1 MVLIEQFAMQIFL
14 WLLALI
20 DGLMNIF
27 AAISGVDDVMFNGT
41 NVNILETFLMGNS
54 VVATV
59 FWCIFLLAIGLG
71 VIFAIIAI
79 IKNMVANNKN
89 ITSILGKFALFLVG
103 TLALFAIIYVGIL
116 ISNAV
121 LKLLAEI
128 FEYDQGGLANALFDA
143 CVGEN
148 YTTIP
153 DSNAKWTIDTLL
165 RNEGVSSITEVSVDA
180 LLGEHREWA
189 IFAGNEDWKNNGY
202 IIAADFQYLLAL
214 IGAGIVLFE
223 LLIVSAHLAK
233 RLFEIV
239 FLYVSMPASVST
251 LPMDDGARFKNWR
264 ESFVT
269 KVIIVYGAVIG
280 VNIFVVCISSFSRM
294 SLQNVGWFENAL
306 FYVVMIIG
314 GAMMLSSSIEL
325 FAKVFGN
332 GEDVNQARRL
342 FAGIGHLA
350 GHAAIALTGRGLHAI
365 GAPVKMGANK
375 AYGSYNNTH
384 GGAKAAAKHDIATA
398 RYREQLE
405 AKAAAKTSRGG
416 SAAQGA
422 GASAAS
428 PGADGGSAA
437 SSSGDAGGGGS
448 GGEPAQGGSS
458 PGQPSVPSSGDAG
471 NGGIGNAVGGG
482 NTSIPTPTSNSS
494 SAAAFG
500 GAATAAVLLSGGGS
514 SGRPAQSSA
523 PSTGNTGNGGNA
535 APAAAPAQP
544 SAPSTG
550 DAGNGGNA
558 TPAAAPAQ
566 SSAPSAGDAGNGGNA
581 APAAAPAQ
589 SSAPSAG
596 DAGNGGNAAQPTSA
610 QNGSASQNGGG
621 NTAISGPA
629 GRDGR
634 DGKAGERGRRGERGL
649 DGKDGAS
656 ASPSTSNIA
665 ENSVSNESRD
675 SNAAVQNNVSR
686 SAIQHENGA
695 NTEKATQSTA
705 KPGETNAPVTP
716 TDKGGNKE

>member
-264 ESFVT
+264 ENFVT

-280 VNIFVVCISSFSRM
+280 VNIFVVCIGSFSRM

-332 GEDVNQARRL
+332 GEDVSQSRRL
-342 FAGIGHLA
+342 FGGLGHLA
-350 GHAAIALTGRGLHAI
+350 GHAAIAMGGGVMKAI
-365 GAPVKMGANK
+365 GGGAKWGANK
-375 AYGSYNNTH
+375 AYGSYHNTH
-384 GGAKAAAKHDIATA
+384 GGAKASAKHDIATA
-398 RYREQLE
+398 RYKDQLQ
-405 AKAAAKTSRGG
+405 AKAAAKAG
-416 SAAQGA
+416 S
-422 GASAAS
+422 
-428 PGADGGSAA
+428 
-437 SSSGDAGGGGS
+437 
-448 GGEPAQGGSS
+448 
-458 PGQPSVPSSGDAG
+458 
-471 NGGIGNAVGGG
+471 
-482 NTSIPTPTSNSS
+482 
-494 SAAAFG
+494 
-500 GAATAAVLLSGGGS
+500 
-514 SGRPAQSSA
+514 
-523 PSTGNTGNGGNA
+523 
-535 APAAAPAQP
+535 
-544 SAPSTG
+544 
-550 DAGNGGNA
+550 
-558 TPAAAPAQ
+558 
-566 SSAPSAGDAGNGGNA
+566 
-581 APAAAPAQ
+581 
-589 SSAPSAG
+589 
-596 DAGNGGNAAQPTSA
+596 GNAAQSA
-610 QNGSASQNGGG
+610 PAPEKSA
-621 NTAISGPA
+621 PA
-629 GRDGR
+629 ENN
-634 DGKAGERGRRGERGL
+634 AA
-649 DGKDGAS
+649 AS
-656 ASPSTSNIA
+656 A
-665 ENSVSNESRD
+665 D
-675 SNAAVQNNVSR
+675 
-686 SAIQHENGA
+686 
-695 NTEKATQSTA
+695 
-705 KPGETNAPVTP
+705 TP
-716 TDKGGNKE
+716 ADNGGNKS

>member
-1 MVLIEQFAMQIFL
+1 MQRKGGRASVPLTFYGGHMVLIEQFAMQIFL

-79 IKNMVANNKN
+79 IKNMIANNKN
-89 ITSILGKFALFLVG
+89 VTSILGKFALFLVG
-103 TLALFAIIYVGIL
+103 TLALFAVIYVGIL
-116 ISNAV
+116 VSNAV
-121 LKLLAEI
+121 LQLLAEI
-128 FEYDQGGLANALFDA
+128 FEYEQGGLANALFDA
-143 CVGEN
+143 CVGEK
-148 YTTIP
+148 YATIP
-153 DSNAKWTIDTLL
+153 DSNAKWTLDALL
-165 RNEGVSSITEVSVDA
+165 RNEGVSSITEVSVNA

-239 FLYVSMPASVST
+239 FLYVTMPASVST

-280 VNIFVVCISSFSRM
+280 VNIFVVCINSFSRM

-332 GEDVNQARRL
+332 GEDVNQSRRL

-350 GHAAIALTGRGLHAI
+350 GHAAIAFGSRAI
-365 GAPVKMGANK
+365 GAGKWGANK
-375 AYGSYNNTH
+375 AYGSYHNTH
-384 GGAKAAAKHDIATA
+384 GGAKASAKHDIATA
-398 RYREQLE
+398 RYRAQLE
-405 AKAAAKTSRGG
+405 AKAAAKAGTGG
-416 SAAQGA
+416 SAAQDS
-422 GASAAS
+422 GASDAIL
-428 PGADGGSAA
+428 GADGGATATPTS
-437 SSSGDAGGGGS
+437 DAGGGS
-448 GGEPAQGGSS
+448 GGGGSAQGGA
-458 PGQPSVPSSGDAG
+458 PATQPSSSGVGD
-471 NGGIGNAVGGG
+471 GGGEGMSPVGGG
-482 NTSIPTPTSNSS
+482 ETAGGGTNAAQPVSSNNA
-494 SAAAFG
+494 SAEAFG
-500 GAATAAVLLSGGGS
+500 GATAAAVLLSGKS
-514 SGRPAQSSA
+514 
-523 PSTGNTGNGGNA
+523 NGGNA
-535 APAAAPAQP
+535 APAAAPAQ
-544 SAPSTG
+544 S
-550 DAGNGGNA
+550 
-558 TPAAAPAQ
+558 PAQ
-566 SSAPSAGDAGNGGNA
+566 SAGDAGNGGNA

-589 SSAPSAG
+589 SPAQSAG
-596 DAGNGGNAAQPTSA
+596 DAGNGGNVAQPIFTQNISTSS
-610 QNGSASQNGGG
+610 NSGG
-621 NTAISGPA
+621 NAAASGPA

-634 DGKAGERGRRGERGL
+634 DGKDGARGQRGEKGL
-649 DGKDGAS
+649 NGKEGTS
-656 ASPSTSNIA
+656 APQSSGNAAQNSGNEAHPSMA
-665 ENSVSNESRD
+665 
-675 SNAAVQNNVSR
+675 SNAADTNNAPR
-686 SAIQHENGA
+686 SSAQHKNGED
-695 NTEKATQSTA
+695 TTKPTQDTA
-705 KPGETNAPVTP
+705 KQGEASVPLTP
-716 TDKGGNKE
+716 PDEGGNKA

>member
-350 GHAAIALTGRGLHAI
+350 GHAVIAFGSRAISAG
-365 GAPVKMGANK
+365 KWGANK

-384 GGAKAAAKHDIATA
+384 GGAKASAKHDIATA

-422 GASAAS
+422 GASATS
-428 PGADGGSAA
+428 PGAEGGSAA

-448 GGEPAQGGSS
+448 GGNSAQNGAPSAEQATMSGGGDTGSGMTPSGGS
-458 PGQPSVPSSGDAG
+458 GSSG
-471 NGGIGNAVGGG
+471 GGANSAQPTAATNA
-482 NTSIPTPTSNSS
+482 

-500 GAATAAVLLSGGGS
+500 GAAAAAVLLSGS
-514 SGRPAQSSA
+514 SGGGGRVGQSGAPAASPAQSSA
-523 PSTGNTGNGGNA
+523 TPSGN
-535 APAAAPAQP
+535 
-544 SAPSTG
+544 
-550 DAGNGGNA
+550 
-558 TPAAAPAQ
+558 
-566 SSAPSAGDAGNGGNA
+566 AGNGGNA
-581 APAAAPAQ
+581 APAASPAQ
-589 SSAPSAG
+589 PSATPSG
-596 DAGNGGNAAQPTSA
+596 NAGNDSNAAPPASTQS
-610 QNGSASQNGGG
+610 GSLSSNSGGS
-621 NTAISGPA
+621 TAASGPA

-634 DGKAGERGRRGERGL
+634 DGKTGEKGQRGEKGR
-649 DGKDGAS
+649 DGKDDAPTPQ
-656 ASPSTSNIA
+656 SP
-665 ENSVSNESRD
+665 
-675 SNAAVQNNVSR
+675 SNAAEDSGNAARPNSPSPEDR
-686 SAIQHENGA
+686 NTSSADTNSAPRFAAQHEASA
-695 NTEKATQSTA
+695 NAGK
-705 KPGETNAPVTP
+705 ETNGTMGQSETSSPLMP
-716 TDKGGNKE
+716 PDEGGNKE